1 MSGTRVV
8 FSCDGDYSVTG
19 DGAVACAGTW
29 MAQVMPAP
37 FDISQ
42 IDPTVWWGHF
52 GAGFMII
59 ASFFVMGRKI
69 KAIIG
74 VVK

>member
-1 MSGTRVV
+1 
-8 FSCDGDYSVTG
+8 
-19 DGAVACAGTW
+19 

-42 IDPTVWWGHF
+42 IDPAVWWGHF